1 LERLHFLPDQRR
13 GGDQWLEAIYTHG
26 VFYSRSGQVKSFFGP
41 GASKLSRAKK
51 LDAII
56 RASDDGGP
64 YPTNQLAKLAR
75 IVQLAET
82 GRIAVATAETLAG
95 ARRLMVPR
103 DAAPPPLHLQQ
114 VLAVPFPGMATA
126 QQVPIYSNLASFVQ
140 VQAPCSKMSSQ
151 SAARLANDRA
161 ILDILNATVNFRALN
176 FGQRQQAMKHHLNFI
191 GIPSAACRASD
202 FMKRLS
208 KRPHLYADLL
218 Q

>member
-1 LERLHFLPDQRR
+1 MSSSTATEKSTGEACRPKSQDRTGSKTRSFTCHLHADLVPVLERLHFLPDQRR

-140 VQAPCSKMSSQ
+140 VQA
-151 SAARLANDRA
+151 AAYPGLQP
-161 ILDILNATVNFRALN
+161 DIQTMA
-176 FGQRQQAMKHHLNFI
+176 RQLQAMQ
-191 GIPSAACRASD
+191 GVEARMDGC
-202 FMKRLS
+202 
-208 KRPHLYADLL
+208 
-218 Q
+218 